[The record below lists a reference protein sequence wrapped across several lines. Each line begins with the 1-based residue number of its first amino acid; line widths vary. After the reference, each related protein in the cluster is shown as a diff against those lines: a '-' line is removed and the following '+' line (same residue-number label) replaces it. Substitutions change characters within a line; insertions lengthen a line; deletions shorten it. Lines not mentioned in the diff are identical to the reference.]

1 MNKNTEANQQVVIEK
16 TIQNRGRIE
25 RLEKSIQSINAKIDK
40 GFEGI
45 RDKMTEQV
53 SKIMDATQIK
63 MNDRYT
69 KTEHHEYSKLIDARI
84 EIIKDEI
91 KTIRQSINNSQRSK
105 Q

>member
-69 KTEHHEYSKLIDARI
+69 KTEHQEYSKLIDARL